1 MNDNNSDKTKGWWF
15 SVFFM
20 LLVVGLILFLSFF
33 KIVDENRDILIGVIG
48 VLTGSI
54 SSMLT
59 IASGRSPE
67 EIEELK
73 SKLEQ
78 ANADRAS
85 LIARLRDAQIHLQL
99 KSDQLFEIQTA
110 LIEKLSIFQNEGV
123 IKTKKDTQVHLNDK
137 VEQWLPKV
145 EEEKEQE

>member
-1 MNDNNSDKTKGWWF
+1 MSNHDMNSDKTKGWWF

-20 LLVVGLILFLSFF
+20 TLVVGLILFLSFF

-99 KSDQLFEIQTA
+99 KSDQL
-110 LIEKLSIFQNEGV
+110 
-123 IKTKKDTQVHLNDK
+123 
-137 VEQWLPKV
+137 
-145 EEEKEQE
+145 

>member
-1 MNDNNSDKTKGWWF
+1 MNETNSDKTKGWWF

-110 LIEKLSIFQNEGV
+110 LIEKLSIFQNAGV
-123 IKTKKDTQVHLNDK
+123 IKTKKEGQVQLNNK

-145 EEEKEQE
+145 EEEKEEE

>member
-1 MNDNNSDKTKGWWF
+1 MNNDMNSDKTKGWWF

-73 SKLEQ
+73 
-78 ANADRAS
+78 AS
-85 LIARLRDAQIHLQL
+85 DPFNRILDKI
-99 KSDQLFEIQTA
+99 
-110 LIEKLSIFQNEGV
+110 V
-123 IKTKKDTQVHLNDK
+123 IKDALLKLKDKQREAIELYFFEEYTQEEAAELLKITQASFSRRLERALESLKKL
-137 VEQWLPKV
+137 L
-145 EEEKEQE
+145 EEEIV